1 MKVHTLDIDSSE
13 RDTSIYPNSNSYVI
27 TLENPIYDVEEI
39 RLMSARIPT
48 PQTPSPNSLILKLS
62 SGSDEFNQSVYAGT
76 PHYTGHILLD
86 DTTALTFNGSDD
98 PFVHRFHSGPQK
110 VITELGL
117 DFYYMNNGV
126 LTHYKDAGTEHI
138 LKFEIK
144 CSTDKLEGLPK
155 VPLEVVEEVVESPQI
170 SIPEMVVDTY
180 KWKDYL
186 SIGTIVFVG
195 ILILSLMKRKPKLSE

>member
-39 RLMSARIPT
+39 RLVSARIPT

-86 DTTALTFNGSDD
+86 GTTALTFNGSDD

-155 VPLEVVEEVVESPQI
+155 VPLEVVESPQI

>member
-1 MKVHTLDIDSSE
+1 MKVHTLNIDSSQ
-13 RDTSIYPNSNSYVI
+13 RDTSVYPDSNSYVI

-39 RLMSARIPT
+39 RLISGRIPT

-62 SGSDEFNQSVYAGT
+62 SGSDEFNQSVYTGT

-86 DTTALTFNGSDD
+86 GTTSLTFNGADD
-98 PFVHRFHSGPQK
+98 PFVHRFHSGSQK

-117 DFYYMNNGV
+117 DFYYMNSGV
-126 LTHYKDAGTEHI
+126 LTLYDFDNEEHV

-155 VPLEVVEEVVESPQI
+155 VPLDVVEKALPPPI

-180 KWKDYL
+180 EWKDYV
-186 SIGTIVFVG
+186 SIAIIVFFGMV
-195 ILILSLMKRKPKLSE
+195 LLLLMKRKPKLSE

>member
-1 MKVHTLDIDSSE
+1 
-13 RDTSIYPNSNSYVI
+13 
-27 TLENPIYDVEEI
+27 
-39 RLMSARIPT
+39 
-48 PQTPSPNSLILKLS
+48 
-62 SGSDEFNQSVYAGT
+62 
-76 PHYTGHILLD
+76 
-86 DTTALTFNGSDD
+86 
-98 PFVHRFHSGPQK
+98 
-110 VITELGL
+110 
-117 DFYYMNNGV
+117 MNNGV

-186 SIGTIVFVG
+186 SIGIIVFVG

>member
-1 MKVHTLDIDSSE
+1 MKVHTLNIDSSQ
-13 RDTSIYPNSNSYVI
+13 RDTSVYPNSNSYVI

-39 RLMSARIPT
+39 RLISGRIPT

-62 SGSDEFNQSVYAGT
+62 SGSDDFNQSVYAGT

-86 DTTALTFNGSDD
+86 GTTTLTFNGSDD

-117 DFYYMNNGV
+117 DFYYMNSGV
-126 LTHYKDAGTEHI
+126 LTHYKDAGTDHI

-155 VPLEVVEEVVESPQI
+155 VPVEVVEKVLPPPI
-170 SIPEMVVDTY
+170 SIPEMVIDTY
-180 KWKDYL
+180 NWKDYV
-186 SIGTIVFVG
+186 SIAIIVFFGMV
-195 ILILSLMKRKPKLSE
+195 LLLLMKRKPKLSE